1 MTIKI
6 ADRGE
11 IDSFFSI
18 KIADRGEIDNFFHQQ
33 QNLFCADLVLS
44 MLFQTL
50 ISIY

>member
-6 ADRGE
+6 ANRGE
-11 IDSFFSI
+11 IDDFFI
-18 KIADRGEIDNFFHQQ
+18 KIANRGEIDNFFHQQ